1 VHVECAKCARKSD
14 VAVPIERATNTD
26 AIAAQVQHLQRQ
38 ERHEVGDERGS
49 PDSNDGM
56 EANTHALQ

>member
-1 VHVECAKCARKSD
+1 